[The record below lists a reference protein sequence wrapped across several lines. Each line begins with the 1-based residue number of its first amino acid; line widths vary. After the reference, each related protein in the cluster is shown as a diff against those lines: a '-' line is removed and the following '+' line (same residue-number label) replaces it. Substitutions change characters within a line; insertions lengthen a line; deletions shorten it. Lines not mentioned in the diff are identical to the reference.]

1 MDAPRT
7 GRTGGAAGSRL
18 HAPAYG
24 RGLGK
29 DTAAT
34 APPAG
39 TERGS
44 GGGWR
49 EHPAVRPTLLTL
61 GTLAGVAVVLVL
73 AALGLRAA
81 EGDAVLAG
89 VSVDGEPVA
98 GLTRTEIEAT
108 VQQQADERTDG
119 TVTVVAD
126 EERLERTRGD
136 ADDIVHAEQAVE
148 QA

>member
-1 MDAPRT
+1 M
-7 GRTGGAAGSRL
+7 
-18 HAPAYG
+18 
-24 RGLGK
+24 
-29 DTAAT
+29 
-34 APPAG
+34 
-39 TERGS
+39 
-44 GGGWR
+44 
-49 EHPAVRPTLLTL
+49 RPTLLTL